1 MDMRENNAVE
11 VLRRELATGTP
22 AGDKAISS
30 AVILAERLDRLKRSS
45 RLFEAVSF
53 SPEVEAMLSEQLAAA
68 AN

>member
-11 VLRRELATGTP
+11 VLRRELATGAP
-22 AGDKAISS
+22 ASDKAISS
-30 AVILAERLDRLKRSS
+30 AVILAERLDRLQKSS